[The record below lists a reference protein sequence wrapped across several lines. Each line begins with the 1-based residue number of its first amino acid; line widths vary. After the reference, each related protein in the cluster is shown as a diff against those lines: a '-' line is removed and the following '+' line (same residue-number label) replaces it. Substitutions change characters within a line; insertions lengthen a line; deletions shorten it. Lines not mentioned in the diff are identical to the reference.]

1 MPGAQTYS
9 DRTLGHYRILREA
22 GRGGM
27 SMVYEAEDTRI
38 GRRVALKVLS
48 VPLSMA
54 PEQGAA
60 MIARLKREARAIARL
75 SHPNIVTIFD
85 IGEED
90 GQHFIVMEFLEG
102 LTLRERIAEGP
113 LPVEEVASVLDGVAS
128 GLDAVH
134 AAGIIHR
141 DIKPSNVM
149 LLPSGAI
156 KLMDFGVARQH
167 EDTMVT
173 QAGSIVGSPTYMAPE
188 QTEGAESST
197 ATDMWSLG
205 VTLYEMLAGRP
216 PFAGENIPRILYQV
230 AHEKAPALPQVTPA
244 VRDVLGRALEKR
256 PERRFR
262 SGRQLAGAFR
272 AALPAPAA
280 VRPVAAAPA
289 PRAPVRPRPVR
300 ARSASG
306 RRPALLAAGLLL
318 LVLLVFLPRLRH
330 APAPL
335 HSAAL
340 PSAAR
345 PRIKPRPS
353 PVRPVAV
360 AEAVPPAAPLVKVKA
375 WRRTR
380 KFHHPERAPHRV
392 AVAPS
397 PEAARVTHAHPRP
410 TRRVARVA
418 RAQGA
423 ADTARPVRRIRPRRA
438 PRLVALAPAVPA
450 RTDTRTNSGNAETT
464 RAKAETVRPQTAR
477 LQTARVSSPA
487 PPPAEGGPKL
497 TGTWHGTL
505 TNHHA
510 TLVIARHEGNEFAGT
525 MTVHT
530 GGRDARVAVTGHV
543 SRAGKISMRET
554 HRLPGTAADAWDL
567 GTETGQ
573 AGGNGRLSGTGTDKR
588 GHSGGWSFSR

>member
-9 DRTLGHYRILREA
+9 ERTLGHYRILREA

-60 MIARLKREARAIARL
+60 MLTRLKREARAIARL

-85 IGEED
+85 IGEDD

-113 LPVEEVASVLDGVAS
+113 LAPAEVAGVLDGVAA

-134 AAGIIHR
+134 AAGIVHR

-149 LLPSGAI
+149 LTPSGAV

-167 EDTMVT
+167 EDTLVT

-188 QTEGAESST
+188 QTEGAECSA

-216 PFAGENIPRILYQV
+216 PFVGENIPRILYQV
-230 AHEKAPALPQVTPA
+230 AHEKAPALPHLAPA

-256 PERRFR
+256 PARRFQ
-262 SGRQLAGAFR
+262 SGRQLAETFR
-272 AALPAPAA
+272 AALPAPAV
-280 VRPVAAAPA
+280 VRPVAAPPA
-289 PRAPVRPRPVR
+289 PRIPAAPRPAR
-300 ARSASG
+300 ARAASD
-306 RRPALLAAGLLL
+306 RRPLFVAAGLLL
-318 LVLLVFLPRLRH
+318 LLLLAFLPRGRH
-330 APAPL
+330 APAAPSQAATPKLVMRLSTPRPL
-335 HSAAL
+335 
-340 PSAAR
+340 PAR
-345 PRIKPRPS
+345 P
-353 PVRPVAV
+353 VVV
-360 AEAVPPAAPLVKVKA
+360 AEAAPPAAPVVKVKS
-375 WRRTR
+375 WQRTR
-380 KFHHPERAPHRV
+380 RFRHTRHAPRLPRL
-392 AVAPS
+392 AAAPAPTS
-397 PEAARVTHAHPRP
+397 RPRRP
-410 TRRVARVA
+410 VRVA
-418 RAQGA
+418 RAQSDGADAVAVRPARHRRRALPHAAVHTEVTAHTAPPAPAQA
-423 ADTARPVRRIRPRRA
+423 AD
-438 PRLVALAPAVPA
+438 
-450 RTDTRTNSGNAETT
+450 
-464 RAKAETVRPQTAR
+464 
-477 LQTARVSSPA
+477 
-487 PPPAEGGPKL
+487 GPKL

-505 TNHHA
+505 TNHRA
-510 TLVIARHEGNEFAGT
+510 TLVIGRHEGSEFSGT

-530 GGRDARVAVTGHV
+530 GGRDARVAVAGHV
-543 SRAGKISMRET
+543 SREGKISMRET

-567 GTETGQ
+567 GTETGR
-573 AGGNGRLSGTGTDKR
+573 AAGNGRLSGTGTDAR
-588 GHSGGWSFSR
+588 GRAGGWSFSRH